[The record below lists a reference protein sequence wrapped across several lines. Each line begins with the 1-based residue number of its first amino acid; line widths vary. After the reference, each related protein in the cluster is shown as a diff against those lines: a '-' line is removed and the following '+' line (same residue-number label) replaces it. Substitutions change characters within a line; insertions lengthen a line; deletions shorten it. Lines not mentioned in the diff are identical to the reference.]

1 MSAEL
6 FIRPMTAA
14 DLSSVMQMATAL
26 ANVPRW
32 SERSW
37 QEAIKPP
44 HIALVAADAAGLYAF
59 AIATLAAGEAEL
71 QTIAVSV
78 AQRRRGVAHQL
89 LSAVLAELRRAS
101 VAELWLEVRI
111 SNAPA
116 IALYRALGFQ
126 ETGRRRGYYSDP
138 VEDALLMRLPLR

>member
-6 FIRPMTAA
+6 VIRPMTAA
-14 DLSSVMQMATAL
+14 DLGSVMQMATAL

-44 HIALVAADAAGLYAF
+44 HIALVAADAAGLSAF
-59 AIATLAAGEAEL
+59 AIATVAAGEAEL
-71 QTIAVSV
+71 QTLAVS
-78 AQRRRGVAHQL
+78 AGQQRRGIARQL
-89 LSAVLAELRRAS
+89 LSVVLAELRRAS
-101 VAELWLEVRI
+101 VAELWLEVRL

-116 IALYRALGFQ
+116 IALYRAFGFQ

-138 VEDALLMRLPLR
+138 VEDALLMLLPLR